1 MTFTRISISTDQMG
15 GSPCIRGLRI
25 PVATVV
31 DMVDNALSSRVA
43 EQPCG
48 AGHDAVHVRQYGLQ
62 SADDETIFDRAADEP
77 RIVVS
82 ADTDFGTLLAA
93 RRARSPSVI
102 LFRRGTQRRPDEQV
116 PLLLSNLSALADAL
130 ADGSVAVIEP
140 ERIRIRSLPLLP

>member
-1 MTFTRISISTDQMG
+1 
-15 GSPCIRGLRI
+15 LRFL
-25 PVATVV
+25 
-31 DMVDNALSSRVA
+31 VDNALSPRVA
-43 EQPCG
+43 EQLRG
-48 AGHDAVHVRQYGLQ
+48 AGHDAVHVRAYGLQ
-62 SADDETIFDRAADEP
+62 AAADEAIFDRAAAED

-93 RRARSPSVI
+93 RRATKPSVI

-116 PLLLSNLSALADAL
+116 ALLLNNLPALADAL